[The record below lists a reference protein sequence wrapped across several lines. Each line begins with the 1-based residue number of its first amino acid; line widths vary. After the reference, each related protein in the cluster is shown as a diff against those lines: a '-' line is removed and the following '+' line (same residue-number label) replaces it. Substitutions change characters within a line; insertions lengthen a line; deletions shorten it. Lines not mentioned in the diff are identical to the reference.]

1 MDNNRS
7 YYNFKSLRRL
17 QLFVNQSLCY
27 IITEIEVLIMRIGF
41 VSLGCSKNLVD
52 SEKMMGMVTGGNHEL
67 VQNAAEAEAIII
79 NTCGFINSA
88 KEEAINTIF
97 QMAEYK
103 KDHCKKLIV
112 VGCLAQRYKTT
123 LLDEIPEIDAVISI
137 KEYPHLHEILG
148 ELLHDNTLISYQKC
162 ERKVSSKPWTAYL
175 KIAEGCSNRCTYC
188 AIPLIRGGN
197 VSFPIER
204 LIKEAKKL
212 ALRGVKELVL
222 IAQDTT
228 KYGVD
233 IYGKRSLLNLL
244 QELHRIEGFHW
255 IRILYMYP
263 DEIDYELIEGMADLP
278 KVLPYFDI
286 PMQHAN
292 DRMLRLMNRRGT
304 KEEVYHLV
312 KKIRDTF
319 AFPTLRTTFIV
330 GFPSESN
337 AEFNDLMQFVEDIH
351 WDRMGGFTYSPE
363 EDTAAFNMEGS
374 IDDEIKTARLT
385 RLMSRQEEIS
395 LQNQQRMIGEV
406 IEVLVEDQEG
416 LTGMYRGRGASSAPD
431 EVDGIVMFKS
441 ERFIPFG
448 TFVKVRITEALPHD
462 VKGVEVC

>member
-1 MDNNRS
+1 M
-7 YYNFKSLRRL
+7 K
-17 QLFVNQSLCY
+17 
-27 IITEIEVLIMRIGF
+27 IGF
-41 VSLGCSKNLVD
+41 ISLGCSKNLVD
-52 SEKMMGMVTGGNHEL
+52 SEKMMGMITSGNHEL
-67 VQNAAEAEAIII
+67 VHNAAEAEAIII

-97 QMAEYK
+97 KMAEYK
-103 KDHCKKLIV
+103 KEKCRKLIV
-112 VGCLAQRYKTT
+112 VGCLAQRYKDT
-123 LLDEIPEIDAVISI
+123 LIEEIPEIDAVISI

-148 ELLHDNTLISYQKC
+148 DLLDGDNLVSYNKC

-197 VSFPIER
+197 VSFPIEQ
-204 LIKEAKKL
+204 LVEEAKAL
-212 ALRGVKELVL
+212 ASRGVKELVL

-233 IYGKRSLLNLL
+233 IYGKRSLLTLL
-244 QELHRIEGFHW
+244 QEIHKIDGFHW

-263 DEIDYELIEGMADLP
+263 DEIDHELIEGMAQLS

-292 DRMLRLMNRRGT
+292 NRMLVAMNRRGT
-304 KEEVYHLV
+304 KEEVLALV
-312 KKIRDTF
+312 RKIRETF
-319 AFPTLRTTFIV
+319 AYPTLRTTFII
-330 GFPSESN
+330 GFPSESD
-337 AEFNDLMQFVEDIH
+337 AEFDELMQFVEDVH

-363 EDTAAFNMEGS
+363 EDTPAFTMDGA
-374 IDDEIKTARLT
+374 IDEEIKEARLA
-385 RLMSRQEEIS
+385 RLMARQEEIS
-395 LQNQQRMIGEV
+395 LSNQQRMIGEV

-416 LTGMYRGRGASSAPD
+416 LTGTYRGRGISSAPD

-441 ERFIPFG
+441 DRFIPFG
-448 TFVKVRITEALPHD
+448 TFVKVRITDALPHD
-462 VKGVEVC
+462 FIGVEEC